1 MIPFHTKFPELLET
15 ETRVYTTVGDP
26 DLPDGSYAFVEF
38 FCDDPG
44 CDCQRVMIN
53 VISKDHPGKVFAT
66 IGYGWKEKDFYRR
79 FMGSGKYPV
88 PENELKG
95 PYLDP
100 LNRQSKYAPK
110 FLQIFEKLLEDRGYE
125 ERLERHY
132 GMFKKAIHEDRKTGG
147 KGGRSAKS
155 KTKKKRKRKL
165 AKAKRRKN
173 R

>member
-1 MIPFHTKFPELLET
+1 MVPFYTKFPQLAEA
-15 ETRVYTTVGDP
+15 ETRVYTTFGDP
-26 DLPDGSYAFVEF
+26 KLPDGSYAFVES

-44 CDCQRVMIN
+44 CDCQRVIIT
-53 VISKDHPGKVFAT
+53 VLSKDHPGKIFAT
-66 IGYGWKEKDFYRR
+66 IGYGWKEKDFYRK

-100 LNRQSKYAPK
+100 LNPQSKYAPRFMK
-110 FLQIFEKLLEDRGYE
+110 IFEKLLEDREYA

-132 GMFKKAIHEDRKTGG
+132 RMFKKAIQEGKKANG
-147 KGGRSAKS
+147 KGGKNARS
-155 KTKKKRKRKL
+155 KTKSKRKRRL
-165 AKAKRRKN
+165 AKAQRRKN